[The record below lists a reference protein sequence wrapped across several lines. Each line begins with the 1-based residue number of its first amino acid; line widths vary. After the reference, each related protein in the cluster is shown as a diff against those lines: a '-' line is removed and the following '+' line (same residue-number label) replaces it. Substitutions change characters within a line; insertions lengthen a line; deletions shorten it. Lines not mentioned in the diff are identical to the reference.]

1 MQRRKLLS
9 RTAATCLAEAQWT
22 LLGLWL
28 LGLMTVLRLIGQGID
43 PVGWSV
49 ARARDAVRQ
58 ALRDRRPRRGPRSL
72 DAAFRA
78 AVKEGY
84 IRHTSRAARNYPR
97 TKREKPP
104 GPPKIKSAKPAAVK
118 RAQKLP
124 PPDIP
129 LRWTA

>member
-1 MQRRKLLS
+1 
-9 RTAATCLAEAQWT
+9 
-22 LLGLWL
+22 WL

-58 ALRDRRPRRGPRSL
+58 ALRDRQPRRGPRSL

-84 IRHTSRAARNYPR
+84 
-97 TKREKPP
+97 P
-104 GPPKIKSAKPAAVK
+104 GFLTERMESGCPVCHRLGSFN
-118 RAQKLP
+118 
-124 PPDIP
+124 P
-129 LRWTA
+129 LCH